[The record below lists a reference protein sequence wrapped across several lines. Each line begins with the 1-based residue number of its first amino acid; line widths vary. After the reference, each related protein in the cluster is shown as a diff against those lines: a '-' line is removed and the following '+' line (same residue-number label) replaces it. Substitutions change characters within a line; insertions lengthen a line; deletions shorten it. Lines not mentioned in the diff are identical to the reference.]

1 MKKLHY
7 FVGQKKSPFHL
18 SVGAIVMNGKTE
30 IYCHHLLNVRGKMD
44 AYLLMRETVEPNETL
59 ENALR
64 RGLGQEFGMKAKIVG
79 YLGSVTSSFKNWQG
93 ANIQKTTLYFLCKPI
108 GMPKIVKHMESHYGE
123 RSVREWE
130 NASFLIR
137 QMKRQ
142 ARVLK
147 RSDFDESEIVARA
160 VKK

>member
-1 MKKLHY
+1 VKKLHY

-64 RGLGQEFGMKAKIVG
+64 RGL
-79 YLGSVTSSFKNWQG
+79 S
-93 ANIQKTTLYFLCKPI
+93 
-108 GMPKIVKHMESHYGE
+108 
-123 RSVREWE
+123 
-130 NASFLIR
+130 
-137 QMKRQ
+137 
-142 ARVLK
+142 
-147 RSDFDESEIVARA
+147 
-160 VKK
+160 